1 MNSINRISIFKPRIE
16 QALLWYPIICM
27 FFVPI
32 EFLTGFY
39 LVGDSYRVGR
49 FLADAVLLGTIHSVL
64 SYIMMIFLPECRAW
78 MRASFGNGSYLR
90 AWLRIGFVAAIIFA
104 MFYTVLRTQAPAW
117 IKGIYVFTIYVFGV
131 RHWVR
136 QTQGFTSLYN
146 YHIQQLPSAGPQEKA
161 QIQRIQAREKNLFT
175 VVTYATIAVNLCTY
189 DNELGAAAL
198 LGPEVR
204 PWFFII
210 AMGAAIL
217 LLRSA
222 FKTPMAEMSNKVLYA
237 IRILIIPFHSLSLV
251 ANFAMRSTHGMEFLA
266 TYLKMTENS
275 KFPKS
280 KLRWYFLAS
289 VAFVVFAGFCTAMK
303 RPILGGIL
311 REDPS
316 VNQFLLSLIMSLDL
330 TFTYFHYYADAIM
343 FRFQD
348 PNVREFIGPLLN
360 EQKVAASPAESS
372 PSYMPSASA
381 S

>member
-1 MNSINRISIFKPRIE
+1 
-16 QALLWYPIICM
+16 M

-39 LVGDSYRVGR
+39 LVGDSYRAGR

-64 SYIMMIFLPECRAW
+64 SYVMMIFLPECRAW

-90 AWLRIGFVAAIIFA
+90 AWLRIGVVAAIIFA

-117 IKGIYVFTIYVFGV
+117 IKGIYVFSIYVFGV

-146 YHIQQLPSAGPQEKA
+146 YHLQQLPSIVPQDKA
-161 QIQRIQAREKNLFT
+161 KIQSIQVREKNLFT

-189 DNELGAAAL
+189 DNELGSAAL

-204 PWFFII
+204 PWFFIV
-210 AMGAAIL
+210 AMAAAIL

-222 FKTPMAEMSNKVLYA
+222 FKTPMVEMSNKVLYA

-275 KFPKS
+275 KFPRS

-343 FRFQD
+343 FKFQD

-360 EQKVAASPAESS
+360 EPKVAASPAESS